1 MSSRGSESSR
11 ARSNLEA
18 VRCSSRVLVSST
30 RPSVTHPD
38 QQRPPKCINSRSTR
52 VANRSSPFATTL
64 AATNDL
70 FYGPD
75 GGGIALFDA
84 NDTPIS
90 GDITDQIS
98 LWDTGSEGNE
108 EPFIGP
114 NTVTNQLAPNTG
126 TAGEGKVQLLNAVN
140 DGFTYPTV
148 SSLLKVSISAQ

>member
-1 MSSRGSESSR
+1 M
-11 ARSNLEA
+11 
-18 VRCSSRVLVSST
+18 
-30 RPSVTHPD
+30 
-38 QQRPPKCINSRSTR
+38 
-52 VANRSSPFATTL
+52 

-75 GGGIALFDA
+75 GGGIVLFDA